1 MKPLM
6 DAFSNLSPSD
16 KRALTILVAFTAVM
30 GLLFGGMGMRS
41 MSRSSARSAVLAE
54 NQYKEVLTLAEKF
67 VSAKAQK
74 EALERR
80 IRTSRVQLESDI
92 EAAAGSLGIDIQD
105 MKNQSPAPAKGDELR
120 EERLR
125 ITIKAITMDRFTELM
140 SKLLEKIRDESGK
153 DDLHGAHDRPRP
165 EGPASAPG
173 PARPPRPEERQAPP

>member
-140 SKLLEKIRDESGK
+140 SKLLENRSGDLIRVRELSLKTQFDNREQVKAIFVMSTW
-153 DDLHGAHDRPRP
+153 RRN
-165 EGPASAPG
+165 S
-173 PARPPRPEERQAPP
+173 

>member
-16 KRALTILVAFTAVM
+16 KRALTILVVFTAAM

-41 MSRSSARSAVLAE
+41 MSRSSARTAVLAQT
-54 NQYKEVLTLAEKF
+54 QYKEVLTLAEKF
-67 VSAKAQK
+67 VSAKAEK

-92 EAAAGSLGIDIQD
+92 EAAAGSLGIDIHD

-140 SKLLEKIRDESGK
+140 SKLLENRSGDLIRVRELSLKTQFDNREQVKAIFVMSTW
-153 DDLHGAHDRPRP
+153 RRN
-165 EGPASAPG
+165 S
-173 PARPPRPEERQAPP
+173 

>member
-41 MSRSSARSAVLAE
+41 MSRSSARTAALAE

-80 IRTSRVQLESDI
+80 IRTSRVQRESDI

-140 SKLLEKIRDESGK
+140 SKLLENRSGDLIRVRELSLKTQFDNREQVKAIFVMSTW
-153 DDLHGAHDRPRP
+153 RRN
-165 EGPASAPG
+165 S
-173 PARPPRPEERQAPP
+173 